1 MGQDELKR
9 KTTADEK
16 VPEIDNQQFHT
27 RNNAQ
32 QFRNGDDQ
40 SGLYRS
46 EDRGTQYH
54 QTSQSFNVQRHIYAE
69 QAMNVQER
77 MTDPIES
84 AESITPVNSA
94 SYNYQATVYFPKDD
108 LEEKKEFRRYVS
120 ETYETSS
127 LINTT
132 SNDLRMDGME
142 AGAFGRSASIF
153 QENDLEITKSISY
166 LDGNSKSFQKKEN
179 AILKKQ
185 QRNEKAIHRLEETG
199 LEYRMSHKPWKH
211 RLIYDKEG
219 KRPLRESWHAGLQDD
234 QIHVTRNIPVR
245 GRLKFQTEKVAYT
258 TRKHRQRLQN
268 NNYTKD
274 YLRHRLNRT
283 LKNMK
288 DTAMGSQFSEDEVI
302 AEVNRKRRLIT
313 RGIGWRL
320 RSDVRRLHREL
331 DGYQTLKYRNIRK
344 DALNARAEQLRY
356 KSGIDLQKRKVEE
369 AAKQKLI
376 NEQYKHKLKKKMI
389 REYKHEQGNF
399 FVRIRKQHQLKKTI
413 KKEKQI
419 RSKRTRA
426 LVASGIAIL
435 FLVLLVFFLI
445 VFFMMVLLDTGSD
458 AYVKSTSQNDYY
470 TMTDATA
477 YFREKEAELEES
489 LKPENIEPQ
498 ILEEN
503 PEIYEFIYVLDDISF
518 DANTLIAYLSAKY
531 NEFTMEMVQDDLNEL
546 FEQYYTLRVKIK
558 MEERL
563 VEDTTQPK
571 DPNTGLYP
579 KVRKMV
585 QICYVILE
593 KQDFYELCK
602 SRIDD
607 AAKQGQMDV
616 FYLTGN
622 GQQIYGPV
630 MDVDWRNKISSN
642 YGERIHPITGKR
654 IFHDGVDIAVPV
666 GTILYSPVMGTVVAS
681 HYSDSAGNMVTIQ
694 TETGWLITFMH
705 MDSRTVQA
713 GERIERGQQVGFSG
727 NTGNSTGPHLHIR
740 VHDAEGNSV
749 NPVFIIPFSTIEAS
763 ES

>member
-1 MGQDELKR
+1 MNKIPSETEEIAKRLEEGVRDVFHSQKYMDYLK
-9 KTTADEK
+9 
-16 VPEIDNQQFHT
+16 VMSQFHEYSL
-27 RNNAQ
+27 NNTLLIMMQRPSASIVAGYNAWKQ
-32 QFRNGDDQ
+32 MGRRVNRGEKGIRILAPSPYTLKVEQTQKNEKGEIIKDQKGNAVKEIVEIKKIAFRPVSVFDVEQTAGKELPQ
-40 SGLYRS
+40 LTSALIGTSEKYRQIFTAIS
-46 EDRGTQYH
+46 KVSD
-54 QTSQSFNVQRHIYAE
+54 I
-69 QAMNVQER
+69 
-77 MTDPIES
+77 PIVT
-84 AESITPVNSA
+84 ESITGSQIKGYCTRDKIVLNESNSDLQNLKTLVHELA
-94 SYNYQATVYFPKDD
+94 HHKLHFSPENELKGDTFSEVKKVHIKKCKNYTSKSEKNSLLEVKKLHTNYKENNYKD
-108 LEEKKEFRRYVS
+108 
-120 ETYETSS
+120 
-127 LINTT
+127 I
-132 SNDLRMDGME
+132 
-142 AGAFGRSASIF
+142 A
-153 QENDLEITKSISY
+153 SY

-445 VFFMMVLLDTGSD
+445 VFFMMVLLDTG
-458 AYVKSTSQNDYY
+458 
-470 TMTDATA
+470 
-477 YFREKEAELEES
+477 
-489 LKPENIEPQ
+489 
-498 ILEEN
+498 
-503 PEIYEFIYVLDDISF
+503 
-518 DANTLIAYLSAKY
+518 
-531 NEFTMEMVQDDLNEL
+531 
-546 FEQYYTLRVKIK
+546 
-558 MEERL
+558 
-563 VEDTTQPK
+563 
-571 DPNTGLYP
+571 
-579 KVRKMV
+579 
-585 QICYVILE
+585 
-593 KQDFYELCK
+593 
-602 SRIDD
+602 
-607 AAKQGQMDV
+607 
-616 FYLTGN
+616 TGN
-622 GQQIYGPV
+622 GQQVYGPV

-666 GTILYSPVMGTVVAS
+666 GTTLYSPVMGTVVAS